1 MSLIRWKDFVRQ
13 RAVLADIFY
22 CLKTLCRLGA
32 RVTPRPKVAGFCAA
46 QWPDFIPPLTWEE
59 VEWIFDIPEVTWDLT
74 TIKMHI
80 PEVTMRMKRTRGSG
94 GAEPP
99 LEPPSR
105 GARPDPDQR
114 LRKTHAKRATSRL
127 ASLEPDAVQ
136 GVYSTQP

>member
-1 MSLIRWKDFVRQ
+1 MPKDIQERTALEEAI
-13 RAVLADIFY
+13 AVIQARYEPKIQA
-22 CLKTLCRLGA
+22 LKTKAEETASGLPSKEEIMFN
-32 RVTPRPKVAGFCAA
+32 V
-46 QWPDFIPPLTWEE
+46 DIDEWEE